1 MNPEVEM
8 LRLRELMPASGR
20 MLTKMI
26 KKPSQSRVIHTPF
39 PPPWKMGTRPI
50 YINFELWQK
59 LDVPQRDLLL
69 LHAVSWLLTIRW
81 FKLDLYRGI
90 IVAGTGG
97 AIAELAQGDAI
108 GFLLAGGLSAIAVQ
122 QIWRKTRSSETE
134 IEADDMAVN
143 IASRRGYSHS
153 EAAQALLMGIEAAA
167 RLEGRS
173 SLNFTE
179 LVRSQHLRSFSSYQ
193 SSVNSI

>member
-1 MNPEVEM
+1 MNPDVEI

-20 MLTKMI
+20 MLTKML
-26 KKPSQSRVIHTPF
+26 KKPSQSRVIATPF
-39 PPPWKMGTRPI
+39 PPPWQMGARPI

-81 FKLDLYRGI
+81 FKLDWYRG
-90 IVAGTGG
+90 VVLLGTGG

-134 IEADDMAVN
+134 IEADDMAVK
-143 IASRRGYSHS
+143 IAQRRGYRPA
-153 EAAQALLMGIEAAA
+153 EAAQALLAGIETVA

-179 LVRSQHLRSFSSYQ
+179 LLRSQHLRSMASEFG
-193 SSVNSI
+193 N

>member
-1 MNPEVEM
+1 MNPDVEM

-26 KKPSQSRVIHTPF
+26 KNPSQSRAIATPF
-39 PPPWKMGTRPI
+39 PPPWKMGARPI

-69 LHAVSWLLTIRW
+69 LHGVSWLLTIRW

-97 AIAELAQGDAI
+97 AIVELAQGDAI

-134 IEADDMAVN
+134 IEADDMAVK
-143 IASRRGYSHS
+143 IAQRRGYSHS

-179 LVRSQHLRSFSSYQ
+179 LVRSQHLRSLVSSDK
-193 SSVNSI
+193 